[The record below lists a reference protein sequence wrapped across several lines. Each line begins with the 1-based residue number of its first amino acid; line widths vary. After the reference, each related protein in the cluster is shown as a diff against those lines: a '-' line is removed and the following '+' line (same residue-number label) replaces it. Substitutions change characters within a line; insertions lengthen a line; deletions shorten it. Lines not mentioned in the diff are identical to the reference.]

1 MNGVFCSNDLS
12 WSRVDP
18 AFLKTFRPKECRET
32 NEFWLT
38 YVDFCQHFDDVIVC
52 SSTEPSSTV
61 HVDSER
67 RFPDESVAEGLNVEA
82 MSSGANGCA
91 TEFQRC
97 RGGEQSV
104 FESACCKGKE
114 HCAHEQMGCRG
125 DEQTTSETIGC
136 GGGDQIFITL
146 SDLPRRKSVA
156 SFEVTP
162 RENRRVMKVDAV
174 EKYKPDVDAADA
186 ASNPHTFS
194 NVDKKVSI
202 GSSNAQKAK
211 TNREV
216 SAKMKDDV
224 FLARSPVSFAA
235 KSVDS
240 ATPTA
245 PVCRQNSG
253 ASSGRGSN
261 HSCYNLFAAAGTLPR
276 GTRAFYGNYEHAAS
290 VASDLS
296 ALSNASNHSSRA
308 GSMSDISIKVWFR
321 VKVDLI
327 ISRIIHYS
335 SSFISHYFTF
345 HG

>member
-1 MNGVFCSNDLS
+1 MTGVFYSNDLS

-18 AFLKTFRPKECRET
+18 AFLKTYRPKECREA

-67 RFPDESVAEGLNVEA
+67 RFPDESGLNFEA
-82 MSSGANGCA
+82 KSPGANGCA
-91 TEFQRC
+91 TELPRC
-97 RGGEQSV
+97 RAGEQSA
-104 FESACCKGKE
+104 FESGYCKGKE
-114 HCAHEQMGCRG
+114 HSATQEPIGCKG
-125 DEQTTSETIGC
+125 GEQTTPETIGG

-146 SDLPRRKSVA
+146 SDLPQRKSVA
-156 SFEVTP
+156 SYEVTP
-162 RENRRVMKVDAV
+162 RENRRAMKVDAV
-174 EKYKPDVDAADA
+174 EKYKPEFDAADPA
-186 ASNPHTFS
+186 SNSNPHTFP
-194 NVDKKVSI
+194 NADKKAAI
-202 GSSNAQKAK
+202 GSSNAHKAK

-224 FLARSPVSFAA
+224 FLVRSPISFPA
-235 KSVDS
+235 KSFDS
-240 ATPTA
+240 ATSTA

-261 HSCYNLFAAAGTLPR
+261 HSCYNLFAAAGTVPR
-276 GTRAFYGNYEHAAS
+276 GARGFYGNHERAAS

-308 GSMSDISIKVWFR
+308 GSMSDISIKVR
-321 VKVDLI
+321 LTVKVKL
-327 ISRIIHYS
+327 
-335 SSFISHYFTF
+335 
-345 HG
+345 